1 MPAKIN
7 YILLCEKVM
16 ISNEN
21 QRILVNPL
29 QVIYVESLEQETDF
43 MINLGFVGI
52 IEQNEYTVNIS
63 LTDPSNKVSLLGS
76 VTLGKNE
83 ITSQTEP
90 SINTPINKVTQ
101 LSLEIGKFT
110 FEEKGQHKITADF
123 IDEQEEFKT
132 SRTFEFVVSIKK
144 NSDEEIES

>member
-1 MPAKIN
+1 
-7 YILLCEKVM
+7 M